1 MLYKIVSGRY
11 ETGTREQQ
19 QAFAQ
24 LFGNEN
30 IQSRFDLYFHWYN
43 VIHELGRCLVDSCEI
58 SMDPVQVELYVNSFA
73 VAYWKTADANG
84 NLWELREM
92 ITEILGQ
99 IQSPVPPDTN
109 FAAFFQSIWNS
120 EAMQS
125 VALYGYFQL
134 ACVIEAMKE
143 EKDLR
148 EVLGEIGIS
157 AVETSSA
164 QKYTGKISSDCAQ
177 DILDLCM
184 RNLSDMGV
192 VLEDFQMELELVD
205 NPEIQCAKI
214 VE

>member
-1 MLYKIVSGRY
+1 
-11 ETGTREQQ
+11 
-19 QAFAQ
+19 
-24 LFGNEN
+24 
-30 IQSRFDLYFHWYN
+30 
-43 VIHELGRCLVDSCEI
+43 
-58 SMDPVQVELYVNSFA
+58 MDPVQEELYVNSFA

-125 VALYGYFQL
+125 VAIYGYFQL

-143 EKDLR
+143 EKDLW

-157 AVETSSA
+157 AVETSSV
-164 QKYTGKISSDCAQ
+164 QKYTGKISSECAQ

-192 VLEDFQMELELVD
+192 ALKDFQIELELVD